1 MGLSCMTTRFQ
12 KARFH
17 IDSGPKSLFD
27 RIHFKMDSV
36 NSLNLSAKHFVE
48 RCKERMLPLEIIQR
62 MQNFN
67 AHEWKLVVG
76 EVRVDTGKFVN
87 STWEYI
93 CENENYWLTIGFG
106 NVAETIVK
114 KESGGKDRIV
124 ESGEIYDFVAAVNE
138 KLMVDEYQK
147 M

>member
-1 MGLSCMTTRFQ
+1 MTTRFQ

-27 RIHFKMDSV
+27 RIYYKMDSV
-36 NSLNLSAKHFVE
+36 CSLNLSAKHFIE
-48 RCKERMLPLEIIQR
+48 RCKERELPPEIIQK

-67 AHEWKLVVG
+67 IHEWKLVVG

-87 STWEYI
+87 STWEFVYG
-93 CENENYWLTIGFG
+93 NEKYWLTIGFG

-114 KESGGKDRIV
+114 KESGGKDKII
-124 ESGEIYDFVAAVNE
+124 ESGTIYNFVASVNE
-138 KLMVDEYQK
+138 KLMADENQK
-147 M
+147 CKQ

>member
-1 MGLSCMTTRFQ
+1 MTTRFQ

-36 NSLNLSAKHFVE
+36 DSLNLSAKHFIE
-48 RCKERMLPLEIIQR
+48 RCKERVLPPEIIKK
-62 MQNFN
+62 MQDFN
-67 AHEWKLVVG
+67 AHEWRLVVG

-87 STWEYI
+87 STWEYVYG
-93 CENENYWLTIGFG
+93 NEKYWLTIGFG

-114 KESGGKDRIV
+114 KESGGKDKII
-124 ESGEIYDFVAAVNE
+124 ESGELYEFIAAVNE
-138 KLMVDEYQK
+138 KLMADETPK
-147 M
+147 SNK

>member
-1 MGLSCMTTRFQ
+1 MTTRFQ

-36 NSLNLSAKHFVE
+36 KSLNLSAKHFVE
-48 RCKERMLPLEIIQR
+48 RCNGRILPSEIIQK
-62 MQNFN
+62 MQNFD
-67 AHEWKLVVG
+67 AREWRLVVG

-93 CENENYWLTIGFG
+93 FGDEKYWLTIGFG

-114 KESGGKDRIV
+114 KESSGKDKIIS
-124 ESGEIYDFVAAVNE
+124 SGLIYDFVDAVNE
-138 KLMVDEYQK
+138 KLMADESQK
-147 M
+147 CNQ

>member
-1 MGLSCMTTRFQ
+1 MTTRFQ

-17 IDSGPKSLFD
+17 INSGPKSLFD

-36 NSLNLSAKHFVE
+36 NSLNLSAKHFIE
-48 RCKERMLPLEIIQR
+48 RCKGRIFPSEIIQK

-67 AHEWKLVVG
+67 IREWRLVVG

-87 STWEYI
+87 STWEYTYGD
-93 CENENYWLTIGFG
+93 EKYWLTIGFG

-114 KESGGKDRIV
+114 KESSGKDKIIS
-124 ESGEIYDFVAAVNE
+124 SGPIYDFVDAVNE
-138 KLMVDEYQK
+138 KLMADESPKCSQ
-147 M
+147 

>member
-1 MGLSCMTTRFQ
+1 MTTRFQ

-48 RCKERMLPLEIIQR
+48 RCNGRILPSEIIQK
-62 MQNFN
+62 MQNFD
-67 AHEWKLVVG
+67 AREWRLVVG

-93 CENENYWLTIGFG
+93 FGDEKYWLTIGFG

-114 KESGGKDRIV
+114 KESSGKDKIIS
-124 ESGEIYDFVAAVNE
+124 SGLIYDFVDTVNE
-138 KLMVDEYQK
+138 KLMTDESQK
-147 M
+147 CNQ

>member
-1 MGLSCMTTRFQ
+1 MTTRFQ

-48 RCKERMLPLEIIQR
+48 RCNGRILPSEIIQK
-62 MQNFN
+62 MQNFD
-67 AHEWKLVVG
+67 AREWRLVVG

-93 CENENYWLTIGFG
+93 FGDEKYWLTIGFG

-114 KESGGKDRIV
+114 KESSGKDKIIS
-124 ESGEIYDFVAAVNE
+124 SGLIYDFVDAVNE
-138 KLMVDEYQK
+138 KLMADESQK
-147 M
+147 CNQ